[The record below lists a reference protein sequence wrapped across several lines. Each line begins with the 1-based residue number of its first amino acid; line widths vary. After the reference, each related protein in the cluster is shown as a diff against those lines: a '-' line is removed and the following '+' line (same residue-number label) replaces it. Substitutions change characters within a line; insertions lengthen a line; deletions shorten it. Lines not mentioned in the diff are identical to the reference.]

1 MPVFCAQPRFWE
13 VWPMSNSQ
21 IRVVIVDDN
30 QDFCEVVAEY
40 IRAQSDME
48 VAAVAYNGVD
58 GLKKILAL
66 RPDVV
71 ILDIIMPHLDGLGVL
86 ERLNAEVR
94 DWRPKIIV
102 LTAIGQE
109 AMARRVVDLGAD
121 YYIVKPFD
129 MEVMVERIRQVFRET
144 CPAGP
149 RRTGEAFGEVRRGPA
164 DMDAEVTKIIHEIG
178 IPANIRGY
186 QYLRDAIIFV
196 MNEMNLLGSVTKVL
210 YPRIAEKHNTTPS
223 RVERAIRHAI
233 EVAWS
238 RGNIELLNEIFGHT
252 VDVEKGKP
260 TNSAFIARIADK
272 LRIELK
278 VG

>member
-1 MPVFCAQPRFWE
+1 MPD
-13 VWPMSNSQ
+13 SQ
-21 IRVVIVDDN
+21 IRVLIVDDN

-40 IRAQSDME
+40 IQAQPDME

-58 GLKKILAL
+58 GLKKILSL

-86 ERLNAEVR
+86 ERLNAEAG
-94 DWRPKIIV
+94 DFRPKIIV

-109 AMARRVVDLGAD
+109 AMARRIVDLGAD

-129 MEVMVERIRQVFRET
+129 MEVMVERIRQVFTET
-144 CPAGP
+144 RPAGP
-149 RRTGEAFGEVRRGPA
+149 RRTGEVFSGVRREPA

-186 QYLRDAIIFV
+186 LYLRDAIIFV
-196 MNEMNLLGSVTKVL
+196 MSEMNLLGSVTKVL

-252 VDVEKGKP
+252 VDMEKGKP

>member
-1 MPVFCAQPRFWE
+1 
-13 VWPMSNSQ
+13 MSDSQ

-149 RRTGEAFGEVRRGPA
+149 RRTGEAFGEVRRGPT

-233 EVAWS
+233 EVAWN